1 MMKDKVFL
9 EDLNNCMDVLEDYI
23 TTNENKL
30 IDENAGDT
38 EWQKLE
44 KYKATLKNLEFMFS
58 IYGIWLQPIPQGK
71 H

>member
-1 MMKDKVFL
+1 MRDKVFL

-44 KYKATLKNLEFMFS
+44 KYKATLKNLEYLFS
-58 IYGIWLQPIPQGK
+58 IYGI
-71 H
+71 